1 MSMPRYASLDVGS
14 NTVRLLLAE
23 KGERGKIQPLRV
35 ERHVTRLGG
44 NFSKE
49 GNLDEAAMER
59 TLGTLA
65 VFADLLKEEGVR
77 TPFAVATGVLREAKN
92 GKAFIQRVFERTG
105 LSLRLVS
112 GEEEGC
118 LMLKG
123 VLGSLVDKIPTRMVA
138 DVGGWSTEILWVE
151 GDEPKRVRSVPLGV
165 VPLAE
170 KFLRNDP
177 PLPEEL
183 EVLELSV
190 RGVLGK
196 IREGFEGEGLPFED
210 LHPHLLGTAGTM
222 TTLAAIDRGLQV
234 YDPQKISG
242 HRITRP
248 DLEKIY
254 LSLRSLPLRERRNVP
269 GLEKGREDLIV
280 AGAVVV
286 LSLLEAFDLKTLL
299 VVDSGLLEGVLLD
312 GISRIP

>member
-14 NTVRLLLAE
+14 NTVRLLIAE
-23 KGERGKIQPLRV
+23 RIEGGKIQPLRV
-35 ERHVTRLGG
+35 ERRVTRLGG

-49 GNLDEAAMER
+49 GELDEAAMER

-65 VFADLLKEEGVR
+65 VFADLLKKERVR
-77 TPFAVATGVLREAKN
+77 GTLAVATGVLREAKN
-92 GKAFIQRVFERTG
+92 GKVFIQRVFEHTG

-123 VLGSLVDKIPTRMVA
+123 VLGSLADKTPTRMVA

-151 GDEPKRVRSVPLGV
+151 GDEPKRIRSVPLGV
-165 VPLAE
+165 VALAE

-177 PLPEEL
+177 PQPEEL
-183 EVLELSV
+183 EYLEMSARRVLRE
-190 RGVLGK
+190 
-196 IREGFEGEGLPFED
+196 IREWFEREGLPFED

-222 TTLAAIDRGLQV
+222 TTLAAIDQGLQV

-242 HRITRP
+242 HRIRRP

-254 LSLRSLPLRERRNVP
+254 LYLRSLPLRERRNVS

-280 AGAVVV
+280 AGAAVV
-286 LSLLEAFDLKTLL
+286 LNLLEAFDLETLV